1 METRID
7 MKALIIDGYVDEPAC
22 LGVPPYLSPYPRYIA
37 GALRERGLSEKD
49 IYYLTI
55 DTLRE
60 NPPGAREL
68 TGKADL
74 VIIIAGMTVPGK
86 YLRASPITPGEI
98 ETIFRT
104 ANGVKVIG
112 GPIRL
117 GFSNEGGRAAKGTEG
132 GVNLAGAMLAIM
144 DLEAFVYDLFKDG
157 INGSSPAKLRNPEAV
172 EHRFRTTAEIGRWG
186 SRGAFLIR
194 QHPDFPYCMCE
205 LETYRG
211 CGRQVHCSFCTEP
224 FYGVSD
230 YRPIEDVISETSS
243 LYSHGARY
251 FRIGR
256 QPDLFSYHG
265 TDTGGPVPK
274 PDPIAIERL
283 FRGIRNSAPE
293 LSVLHMDNANPIT
306 LSAYPEESEQIL
318 KTIIKYHTA
327 GDVAAFG
334 MESADRAVIEANSLK
349 AAPEEVFEAIKL
361 VNRFGAV
368 RGANG
373 LPEILP
379 GINFVH
385 GLMAESKKTFQLNYD
400 FLKHVLDS
408 GLLLRRINI
417 RQVMAFPKT
426 PIYGKDEAA
435 RKHKKLFLEYKER
448 VRKNIDLPMLRRVVP
463 EGTILRDVMCEVHEK
478 EVTFGRQLGSYPLL
492 VGIPASL
499 PLRKFT
505 NVTVTGH
512 GMRSITGIPYPLPI
526 NTASPNL
533 IRELPGLGRR
543 AADSIIAG
551 VPYADREDFLRRV
564 NEGDRLLRFI
574 SVEYP
579 AAICGDGKLPR

>member
-7 MKALIIDGYVDEPAC
+7 MKALVIDGYVDEPAC

-49 IYYLTI
+49 IHYLTI

-60 NPPGAREL
+60 NPPGTAEL
-68 TGKADL
+68 VGKADL
-74 VIIIAGMTVPGK
+74 VIVIAGMTVPGK
-86 YLRASPITPGEI
+86 YLRASPITLGEI

-104 ANGVKVIG
+104 AQGVKVIG

-117 GFSNEGGRAAKGTEG
+117 GFSSEGGKAAKDTMG
-132 GVNLAGAMLAIM
+132 GVNLANIVLARM
-144 DLEAFVYDLFKDG
+144 DLEAFVYDLFKDD
-157 INGSSPAKLRNPEAV
+157 IKDVSPAKLRDPEAV
-172 EHRFRTTAEIGRWG
+172 DHRFRTTAEIGRWG
-186 SRGAFLIR
+186 LRGAFLIR
-194 QHPDFPYCMCE
+194 QHPDYPYCMCE

-230 YRPIEDVISETSS
+230 YRPVEDVISEASA
-243 LYSHGARY
+243 LYSHGACY

-265 TDTGGPVPK
+265 TDTGGSVPK
-274 PDPIAIERL
+274 PNPKAIERL
-283 FRGIRNSAPE
+283 YRGIRNSAPE

-306 LSAYPEESEQIL
+306 LAAYPEESEQIL
-318 KTIIKYHTA
+318 KTIIKYHTS
-327 GDVAAFG
+327 GDVTAFG
-334 MESADRAVIEANSLK
+334 MESADRAVIKANSLK
-349 AAPEEVFEAIKL
+349 ATPDEVFEAIKL
-361 VNRFGAV
+361 VNKFGAV

-385 GLMAESKKTFQLNYD
+385 GLMGESKKTFQLNYD

-408 GLLLRRINI
+408 DLLLRRINI
-417 RQVMAFPKT
+417 RQVMAFPRT
-426 PIYGKDEAA
+426 PIYGKDEATK
-435 RKHKKLFLEYKER
+435 KHKRLFLDYKER

-463 EGTILRDVMCEVHEK
+463 EGTVLRSVMCEIHEK
-478 EVTFGRQLGSYPLL
+478 GITFGRQLGSYPLL

-505 NVTVTGH
+505 DVTVTGH
-512 GMRSITGIPYPLPI
+512 GMRSITGVPYPLSI

-533 IRELPGLGRR
+533 IRELPGLGRK

-551 VPYADREDFLRRV
+551 IPYTDRGDFLKRV
-564 NEGDRLLRFI
+564 SEGNYLLQFI
-574 SVEYP
+574 E
-579 AAICGDGKLPR
+579 I

>member
-1 METRID
+1 

-22 LGVPPYLSPYPRYIA
+22 LGVPPYFSPYPRYIA
-37 GALRERGLSEKD
+37 GALRERGLSENE

-60 NPPGAREL
+60 NPPGAGEL
-68 TGKADL
+68 IGKADL
-74 VIIIAGMTVPGK
+74 LVIIAGMTVPGK

-98 ETIFRT
+98 ETIFR
-104 ANGVKVIG
+104 AAHGVKVIG

-117 GFSNEGGRAAKGTEG
+117 GFSSEGGRAAKGMEIG
-132 GVNLAGAMLAIM
+132 ICLEEAILAKM
-144 DLEAFVYDLFKDG
+144 DIEAFVYDLFEKEGTGG
-157 INGSSPAKLRNPEAV
+157 IGSGESFPARLKAQDSID
-172 EHRFRTTAEIGRWG
+172 HRFRTTAEVGRWG
-186 SRGAFLIR
+186 VKGAFLIR
-194 QHPDFPYCMCE
+194 QHPDYPYCMCE

-224 FYGVSD
+224 FYGASD
-230 YRPIEDVISETSS
+230 YRPVEDVVSEVST
-243 LYSHGARY
+243 LYFHGARY

-265 TDTGGPVPK
+265 IDVGGPVPK
-274 PDPIAIERL
+274 PVPEVL
-283 FRGIRNSAPE
+283 EKLYKGIRSSAPE

-306 LSAYPEESEQIL
+306 LAAYPEESKQIL
-318 KTIIKYHTA
+318 KTIIKYHTS

-334 MESADRAVIEANSLK
+334 METADPAVIAANSLK
-349 AAPEEVFEAIKL
+349 ATAEEVFEAAKL
-361 VNRFGAV
+361 VNSLGAV

-385 GLMAESKKTFQLNYD
+385 GLMGETKKTFQMNYD
-400 FLKHVLDS
+400 FLQKVLDS

-417 RQVMAFPKT
+417 RQVMAFPGT
-426 PIYGKDEAA
+426 PIYGRDEAA
-435 RKHKKLFLEYKER
+435 KKHKKLFLDYKEQ

-463 EGTILRDVMCEVHEK
+463 EGTVLRDVMCEVHDK
-478 EVTFGRQLGSYPLL
+478 GVTFGRQLGSYPLL

-505 NVTVTGH
+505 DVTVTGH

-526 NTASPNL
+526 NAASPAL
-533 IRELPGLGRR
+533 IRELPRIGRKTADLI
-543 AADSIIAG
+543 AAGI
-551 VPYADREDFLRRV
+551 PYADREDFLRRIS
-564 NEGDRLLRFI
+564 EGEKIISFI
-574 SVEYP
+574 G
-579 AAICGDGKLPR
+579 I

>member
-1 METRID
+1 
-7 MKALIIDGYVDEPAC
+7 MKALVIDGYVDEPAC

-37 GALRERGLSEKD
+37 GALRERGLSEKE
-49 IYYLTI
+49 IHYLTI

-60 NPPGAREL
+60 NPPGAAEL
-68 TGKADL
+68 VGRADL
-74 VIIIAGMTVPGK
+74 VIVIAGMTVPGK
-86 YLRASPITPGEI
+86 YLRGSPITLGEI

-104 ANGVKVIG
+104 ARGVKVIG

-117 GFSNEGGRAAKGTEG
+117 GFSSEGGKAAKDTRG
-132 GVNLAGAMLAIM
+132 GVNLANAVLARM
-144 DLEAFVYDLFKDG
+144 DLEAFVYDLFKDD
-157 INGSSPAKLRNPEAV
+157 IKDVSPAKLKDPGAV
-172 EHRFRTTAEIGRWG
+172 DHRFRTTAEIGRWG
-186 SRGAFLIR
+186 PRGAFLIR
-194 QHPDFPYCMCE
+194 QHPDYPYCICE

-230 YRPIEDVISETSS
+230 YRPVEDVISEASA

-274 PDPIAIERL
+274 PNPEAIERL
-283 FRGIRNSAPE
+283 YTGIRNSAPE

-306 LSAYPEESEQIL
+306 LAAYPEESEQIL
-318 KTIIKYHTA
+318 KTIIKYHTS
-327 GDVAAFG
+327 GDVIAFG
-334 MESADRAVIEANSLK
+334 MESADRAVTKANSLK
-349 AAPEEVFEAIKL
+349 ATPDEVFEAIKL
-361 VNRFGAV
+361 VNKFGAI

-385 GLMAESKKTFQLNYD
+385 GLMGESKKTFQLNYD

-408 GLLLRRINI
+408 DLLLRRINI
-417 RQVMAFPKT
+417 RQVMAFPGT
-426 PIYGKDEAA
+426 PIYGKDEATK
-435 RKHKKLFLEYKER
+435 KHKRLFLDYKER

-463 EGTILRDVMCEVHEK
+463 EGTVLRSVMCEIHEK
-478 EVTFGRQLGSYPLL
+478 GITFGRQLGSYPLL

-505 NVTVTGH
+505 DVTVTGH
-512 GMRSITGIPYPLPI
+512 GMRSITGVPYPLSI

-533 IRELPGLGRR
+533 IRELPGLGRK

-551 VPYADREDFLRRV
+551 IPYTDRGDFLKRV
-564 NEGDRLLRFI
+564 SEGNYLLQFI
-574 SVEYP
+574 E
-579 AAICGDGKLPR
+579 I

>member
-1 METRID
+1 
-7 MKALIIDGYVDEPAC
+7 MKALVIDGYVDEPAC

-49 IYYLTI
+49 IHYLTI

-60 NPPGAREL
+60 NPPGTVEL
-68 TGKADL
+68 VGKADL
-74 VIIIAGMTVPGK
+74 VIVIAGMTVPGK
-86 YLRASPITPGEI
+86 YLRASPITLGEI

-104 ANGVKVIG
+104 AQGVKVIG

-117 GFSNEGGRAAKGTEG
+117 GFSSEGGKAAKDTMG
-132 GVNLAGAMLAIM
+132 GVNLANTVLARM
-144 DLEAFVYDLFKDG
+144 DLEAFVYDLFKDD
-157 INGSSPAKLRNPEAV
+157 IKDVSPAKLRDPEAV
-172 EHRFRTTAEIGRWG
+172 DHRFRTTAEIGRWG
-186 SRGAFLIR
+186 LRGAFLIR
-194 QHPDFPYCMCE
+194 QHPDYPYCMCE

-230 YRPIEDVISETSS
+230 YRPVEDVISEASA

-265 TDTGGPVPK
+265 TDTGGSVPK
-274 PDPIAIERL
+274 PNPEAIERL
-283 FRGIRNSAPE
+283 YRGIRNSAPE

-306 LSAYPEESEQIL
+306 LAAYPEESEQIL
-318 KTIIKYHTA
+318 KTIIKYHTS
-327 GDVAAFG
+327 GDVTAFG
-334 MESADRAVIEANSLK
+334 MESADRAVIKANSLK
-349 AAPEEVFEAIKL
+349 ATPDEVFEAIKL
-361 VNRFGAV
+361 VNKFGAV

-385 GLMAESKKTFQLNYD
+385 GLMGESKKTFQLNYD

-408 GLLLRRINI
+408 DLLLRRINI
-417 RQVMAFPKT
+417 RQVMAFPGT
-426 PIYGKDEAA
+426 PIYGKDEATK
-435 RKHKKLFLEYKER
+435 KHKRLFLDYKER

-463 EGTILRDVMCEVHEK
+463 EGTVLRSLMCEIHEK
-478 EVTFGRQLGSYPLL
+478 GITFGRQLGSYPLL

-505 NVTVTGH
+505 DVTVTGH
-512 GMRSITGIPYPLPI
+512 GMRSITGVPYPLSI

-533 IRELPGLGRR
+533 IRELPGLGRK

-551 VPYADREDFLRRV
+551 IPYTDRGDFLKRV
-564 NEGDRLLRFI
+564 SEGNYLLQFI
-574 SVEYP
+574 E
-579 AAICGDGKLPR
+579 I

>member
-1 METRID
+1 
-7 MKALIIDGYVDEPAC
+7 MKALVIDGYVDEPAC

-49 IYYLTI
+49 IHYLTI

-60 NPPGAREL
+60 NPPGASEL
-68 TGKADL
+68 VGRADL
-74 VIIIAGMTVPGK
+74 VIVIAGMTVPGK
-86 YLRASPITPGEI
+86 YLRGSPITLGEI

-104 ANGVKVIG
+104 ARGVKVIG

-117 GFSNEGGRAAKGTEG
+117 GFSSEGGMAAKDSRS
-132 GVNLAGAMLAIM
+132 GVNLANAVLVRM
-144 DLEAFVYDLFKDG
+144 DLEAFVYDLFKDD
-157 INGSSPAKLRNPEAV
+157 IKDVSPAKLRDPEAV
-172 EHRFRTTAEIGRWG
+172 DHRFRTTAEIGRWG
-186 SRGAFLIR
+186 PRGAFLIR
-194 QHPDFPYCMCE
+194 QHPDYPYCMCE

-230 YRPIEDVISETSS
+230 YRPVEDVISEASA

-274 PDPIAIERL
+274 PNPEAIERL
-283 FRGIRNSAPE
+283 YRGIRNSAPE

-306 LSAYPEESEQIL
+306 LAAYPEESEQIL
-318 KTIIKYHTA
+318 KTIIKYHTS

-334 MESADRAVIEANSLK
+334 MESADRAVIKANSLK
-349 AAPEEVFEAIKL
+349 ATPDEVFEAIKL
-361 VNRFGAV
+361 VNKFGAV

-385 GLMAESKKTFQLNYD
+385 GLMGESKKTFQLNYD

-408 GLLLRRINI
+408 DLLLRRINI
-417 RQVMAFPKT
+417 RQVMAFPGT
-426 PIYGKDEAA
+426 PIYGKDEATK
-435 RKHKKLFLEYKER
+435 KHKRLFLDYKER

-463 EGTILRDVMCEVHEK
+463 EGTVLRSVMCEIHEK
-478 EVTFGRQLGSYPLL
+478 GITFGRQLGSYPLL

-505 NVTVTGH
+505 DVTVTGH
-512 GMRSITGIPYPLPI
+512 GMRSITGVPYPLSI

-533 IRELPGLGRR
+533 IRELPGLGRK

-551 VPYADREDFLRRV
+551 IPYTDRGDFLKRV
-564 NEGDRLLRFI
+564 SEGNYLLQFI
-574 SVEYP
+574 E
-579 AAICGDGKLPR
+579 I